1 MAGAVADAASK
12 YAAKMAS
19 FVKENRL
26 PGAAAGVVHGNDLVW
41 AAGTGFGDIAGR
53 RPSESRGLYRIASIT
68 KTFTATA
75 IMQLRDEGRLDLDDP
90 VVVHVPELK
99 ASRNPF
105 GRIESVTLRR
115 MLSHES
121 GLQNNPPGV
130 DWSTASYEG
139 QPERNIARAEQ
150 ISTGVRPNAQTK
162 YSNIA
167 YQLLGEVVAR
177 ISGRPYPAYICER
190 ILDPLGMGATAF
202 EPLPNDLAGRKA
214 TGYNAR
220 IFSDEFE
227 IARPSPEAWAEGG
240 LWSCVEDIARWVSFQ
255 LQDGNKPVSDVLCAT
270 TRREMQTARY
280 LSDETWT
287 SAQSRGG
294 PRALLPRLSRF
305 PSKSQ
310 RHGDLFLAS
319 TAVKHSVPSC
329 ALSGATASLDS
340 PTSSSQHRPSP

>member
-1 MAGAVADAASK
+1 M
-12 YAAKMAS
+12 
-19 FVKENRL
+19 
-26 PGAAAGVVHGNDLVW
+26 
-41 AAGTGFGDIAGR
+41 
-53 RPSESRGLYRIASIT
+53 
-68 KTFTATA
+68 
-75 IMQLRDEGRLDLDDP
+75 
-90 VVVHVPELK
+90 VVHVPELK
-99 ASRNPF
+99 AARNPF

-121 GLQNNPPGV
+121 GLQNNPPGA
-130 DWSTASYEG
+130 DWSTGSYEG

-270 TRREMQTARY
+270 TRKEMQTARY

-287 SAQSRGG
+287 SAYGIG
-294 PRALLPRLSRF
+294 W
-305 PSKSQ
+305 
-310 RHGDLFLAS
+310 AS
-319 TAVKHSVPSC
+319 ARRDEVIWIQH
-329 ALSGATASLDS
+329 SGALYGFTSNVCFDPKENVGAIVLLNGIGNAAQLAMDLGTVARKAARCCPVCRDS
-340 PTSSSQHRPSP
+340 PPNPRGMETSSWHLQR